1 MIDLAKL
8 IRTDRGLS
16 INETLIREEVT
27 RIIELEADIAN
38 VSSTLWIFG
47 TSKKTSFSLRDT
59 APCFITASYNR
70 MIICAND
77 ISQSLWL
84 QLGAAAL

>member
-47 TSKKTSFSLRDT
+47 TSKKKPPSVSMFYHSLIQQDD
-59 APCFITASYNR
+59 Y
-70 MIICAND
+70 
-77 ISQSLWL
+77 LYK
-84 QLGAAAL
+84 

>member
-47 TSKKTSFSLRDT
+47 TSKKKPPSVSEILLHVL
-59 APCFITASYNR
+59 
-70 MIICAND
+70 
-77 ISQSLWL
+77 SQPHTT
-84 QLGAAAL
+84 G

>member
-8 IRTDRGLS
+8 IRADRGLS

-38 VSSTLWIFG
+38 VSSTLWISG
-47 TSKKTSFSLRDT
+47 TSKKTSFGL
-59 APCFITASYNR
+59 
-70 MIICAND
+70 
-77 ISQSLWL
+77 
-84 QLGAAAL
+84 

>member
-47 TSKKTSFSLRDT
+47 TSKKKLLQSPRYCCMFYH
-59 APCFITASYNR
+59 SY
-70 MIICAND
+70 IQQDDYLCK
-77 ISQSLWL
+77 
-84 QLGAAAL
+84 